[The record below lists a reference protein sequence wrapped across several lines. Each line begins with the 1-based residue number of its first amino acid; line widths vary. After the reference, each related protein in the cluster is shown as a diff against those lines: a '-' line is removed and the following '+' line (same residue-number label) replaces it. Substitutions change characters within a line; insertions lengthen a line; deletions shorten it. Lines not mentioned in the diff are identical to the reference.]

1 MVCAETVFEKL
12 RDAALSGKK
21 ITRFIITAE
30 ELHDLHFK
38 HERPGIT
45 TLRRLV
51 EREALNPAVLK
62 SALKQA
68 EIEDPGI
75 NKELTRKIVLALS
88 HTPLQRNELEK
99 ITHKTTYKI
108 TSCLLALRDVG
119 VITTIN
125 ERNMISYGYLN
136 LERVRDEAKPFVK
149 AVQDKWN
156 AESAVSNAERTL
168 LSGAS
173 FVGVARTGRKAAQP

>member
-12 RDAALSGKK
+12 RNAALSGKK
-21 ITRFIITAE
+21 ITRFIITAG

-38 HERPGIT
+38 HERPRIA

-125 ERNMISYGYLN
+125 DRNIISYRFLN
-136 LERVRDEAKPFVK
+136 PKRLREKARRFVEDAQEK
-149 AVQDKWN
+149 CN
-156 AESAVSNAERTL
+156 AESATSSIMARL
-168 LSGAS
+168 LSKAG